1 MFTDKYNT
9 LWAYDGVPVIKVG
22 DNILAQNVIG
32 YGAKDNHIS
41 YLTIDGD
48 LYLYDTDSLEET
60 LILQDASDFS

>member
-9 LWAYDGVPVIKVG
+9 LWAYDGVSVIKVG

-41 YLTIDGD
+41 YLNVDGD
-48 LYLYDTDSLEET
+48 EGTYNIKQIYD
-60 LILQDASDFS
+60 